1 MPAEDQA
8 SYSAGHEIRP
18 RAYAR
23 YILSL
28 EDKEARRA
36 ALAEVPEHLRELT
49 RKHVEIAWNHPNG
62 GKA

>member
-1 MPAEDQA
+1 MSADKQVG
-8 SYSAGHEIRP
+8 YSAGHEIRP

-36 ALAEVPEHLRELT
+36 ALAEVPEHLRELV
-49 RKHVEIAWNHPNG
+49 RIQVEIAWNHPNG

>member
-1 MPAEDQA
+1 MSADDQA
-8 SYSAGHEIRP
+8 GYSAGHEIRP

-23 YILSL
+23 HILGL

-36 ALAEVPEHLRELT
+36 ALAEVPEHLRDLVRT
-49 RKHVEIAWNHPNG
+49 HVEIACNHPKG

>member
-1 MPAEDQA
+1 MLADDQA
-8 SYSAGHEIRP
+8 GYSVGHEIRP

-23 YILSL
+23 HILNL

-36 ALAEVPEHLRELT
+36 ALAEIPEHLRELT
-49 RKHVEIAWNHPNG
+49 RKHVEIVWNHPKG